1 MHRSQKIFPQRR
13 QCVPRLAAVE
23 ASKAFPQTH
32 SFMSRHEVHS
42 MATSS
47 KRSFDLWFPEA
58 NMIRLCITETEHTV
72 EYSFSSK
79 GSFPIIF
86 FAAYCIRL
94 VHVLLSRFYLDFI
107 LILSRFYPDFIQILS
122 WFYPDFLETHFIQ
135 ILSWFYLDEIWHLK
149 GIAIL
154 DWKMNFGL
162 QKFRDLAIMCP

>member
-47 KRSFDLWFPEA
+47 KRSIGLCFPEA
-58 NMIRLCITETEHTV
+58 NMIRLCITEHTV

-86 FAAYCIRL
+86 FAAYWHCCRLQLEFSFYFRHFFFRSFRSVAELHMKILEETSIR
-94 VHVLLSRFYLDFI
+94 F
-107 LILSRFYPDFIQILS
+107 
-122 WFYPDFLETHFIQ
+122 
-135 ILSWFYLDEIWHLK
+135 EIH
-149 GIAIL
+149 A
-154 DWKMNFGL
+154 
-162 QKFRDLAIMCP
+162 